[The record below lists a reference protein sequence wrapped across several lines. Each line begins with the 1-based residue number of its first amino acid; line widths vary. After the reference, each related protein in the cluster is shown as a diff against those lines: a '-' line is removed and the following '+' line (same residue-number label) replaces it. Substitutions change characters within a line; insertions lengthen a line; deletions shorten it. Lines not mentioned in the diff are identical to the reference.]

1 MALYL
6 AEKLIREVDPDD
18 DEEMGLLQSILYN
31 ALTSDEECHVLEL
44 MVKGGIDLGAPIHRG
59 GSVECIRDSCLT
71 GNAGVKAIRKL
82 MEFINILNVT
92 DMAGIHKVRPHAGV
106 GPGVVLALIKS

>member
-1 MALYL
+1 MIVGK
-6 AEKLIREVDPDD
+6 KLI
-18 DEEMGLLQSILYN
+18 
-31 ALTSDEECHVLEL
+31 
-44 MVKGGIDLGAPIHRG
+44 GID
-59 GSVECIRDSCLT
+59 
-71 GNAGVKAIRKL
+71 IRKL